1 MSDVPDEIMDR
12 AWRIYERLTI
22 QNQGRAMGIVLR
34 LHDAELIARA
44 LMAAAKEAD
53 EAATKRER
61 ERCISV
67 VRGISDRHTLA
78 ASSCHLDGE
87 KDAAALASYCARSID
102 DIAAIFK
109 GEA

>member
-1 MSDVPDEIMDR
+1 MSDAIPEKFMTAAREIRIIDPVQCQDDHIDNLR
-12 AWRIYERLTI
+12 A
-22 QNQGRAMGIVLR
+22 
-34 LHDAELIARA
+34 IARA
-44 LMAAAKEAD
+44 IMAAA

-102 DIAAIFK
+102 DIAAILK
-109 GEA
+109 GDA